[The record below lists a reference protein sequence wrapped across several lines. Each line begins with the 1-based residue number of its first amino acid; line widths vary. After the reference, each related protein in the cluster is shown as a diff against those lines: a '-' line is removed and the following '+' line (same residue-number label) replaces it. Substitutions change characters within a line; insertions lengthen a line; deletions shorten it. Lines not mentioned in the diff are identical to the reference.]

1 MTRQKGGNGKRGRG
15 RGGRGTDGG
24 GSGGRARGWARGR
37 GRGIPPA
44 YAMDESFDVNIQIYA
59 DGV

>member
-15 RGGRGTDGG
+15 RGGRGTDG
-24 GSGGRARGWARGR
+24 GGRARGWARGR